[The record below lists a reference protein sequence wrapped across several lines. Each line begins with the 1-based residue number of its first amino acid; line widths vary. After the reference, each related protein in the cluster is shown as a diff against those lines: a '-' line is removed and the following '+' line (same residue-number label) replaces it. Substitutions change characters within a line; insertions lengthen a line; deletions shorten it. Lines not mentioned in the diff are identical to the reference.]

1 MCKSD
6 CNPAFFSLTLPSYA
20 TSLNSGLVLD
30 ELLPR
35 ISELQESMKTLTR
48 EKRMAQASHD
58 TSLSNLPFLED
69 QAKRVISSALT
80 IAEVHSASSN
90 ASVAEVTT
98 GSELGDALDSA
109 KMDRI
114 ATWASSAP
122 TLVRDARS
130 NSGLGASYQA
140 ARGSMHSSTKMSPH
154 LSPHMSP
161 GEKMFLDYLDDDDED
176 DFMLDHVGR
185 YLKKGNNHFAAD
197 QLRDAEDYY
206 QRALHKAASLTPQQQ
221 DKLDIPA
228 VQLTLGM
235 IAQKMEDFDK
245 AEARLRPIADSE
257 TSLPVKTLN
266 GLKDTKRRLD
276 ACQMLAEIFFA
287 RDDLLSAE
295 AYCMK
300 ALQGRYKIRTSEPTL
315 YHSSAQLMARIA
327 RSKGDEEDARMFSDM
342 VPGQTDEPEVVPG
355 VVPETAPAMP
365 ETRSSSLYEPIS
377 HVESGSIIELPS
389 RPFQRRS
396 TSDDLETVSAVA
408 RSVSS
413 DILSPPTRSNTNLGQ
428 YAVEDPVTV
437 NVLVQNG
444 FDPSSRNFDA
454 DAVLYWAAKTGD
466 ENIVQQVIRGFAFS
480 YGQKKMKSRVVKA
493 RNFDFVH
500 STEGFTPLMIAASRG
515 HTGTVNII
523 LAAKAKVNGK
533 TKSDKRTALHLATI
547 RGHVKAIEALIR
559 GGAEID
565 GTDSLGNTALHLA
578 ATMGETEVVPL
589 LLNAGAN
596 REAKTT
602 AGCTP
607 LHLAVLS
614 HQEEVVGT
622 LLHGGARVGEILA
635 PITPQAKGQSPT
647 SITAQTLDP
656 ETTGPPIPPLQQPT
670 ALHLAAT
677 TGVTRILSVLLL
689 PSFRANIEVKT
700 ADGRTPLHAA
710 VLAGQASAVILLL
723 NKGADIEGRDIHGR
737 TPLSFAAGMGSVANL
752 PRARPSSS
760 GSPTGD
766 GGENVPTHITI
777 LLHLLRHGASP
788 VSREDDG
795 CTPLHV
801 AAFEGDLAAIRL
813 LLQYGA
819 DPTLKR
825 AGGLTARDLA
835 KKVGLKEVVKL
846 LDEGKAAQEQEQ
858 KGKRGK
864 TKILGLGM
872 GRKLTIGT

>member
-1 MCKSD
+1 
-6 CNPAFFSLTLPSYA
+6 
-20 TSLNSGLVLD
+20 
-30 ELLPR
+30 
-35 ISELQESMKTLTR
+35 
-48 EKRMAQASHD
+48 MAQAAHD

-80 IAEVHSASSN
+80 IAEVRSASSN
-90 ASVAEVTT
+90 ASVVEVTT
-98 GSELGDALDSA
+98 GSEFGDPLDSA

-130 NSGLGASYQA
+130 SSALGASYQA
-140 ARGSMHSSTKMSPH
+140 ARGSMHSSTKMSPR
-154 LSPHMSP
+154 LSPHISP
-161 GEKMFLDYLDDDDED
+161 GEKMFFDDLDDDDED

-185 YLKKGNNHFAAD
+185 YLQKANNHFAAE

-206 QRALHKAASLTPQQQ
+206 QRALHKATSLTPQQQ
-221 DKLDIPA
+221 DKLD
-228 VQLTLGM
+228 VSGVHLTLGI
-235 IAQKMEDFDK
+235 IAHKMQDLDK
-245 AEARLRPIADSE
+245 AEARLRPIADSVS
-257 TSLPVKTLN
+257 SLPVKTLN
-266 GLKDTKRRLD
+266 GLKDTKRKLD
-276 ACQMLAEIFFA
+276 ACQMLAEIFFT
-287 RDDLLSAE
+287 RDDLPSAE
-295 AYCMK
+295 TYCMR
-300 ALQGRYKIRTSEPTL
+300 ALQGRYKIRATEPTL
-315 YHSSAQLMARIA
+315 YFSSAQLMARIA
-327 RSKGDEEDARMFSDM
+327 SSKGDEEDARMFSDM
-342 VPGQTDEPEVVPG
+342 VPGVTGELKAVPEAAPEVVPA
-355 VVPETAPAMP
+355 VTPRTVPEMALAITESA
-365 ETRSSSLYEPIS
+365 SLSLYEPRS
-377 HVESGSIIELPS
+377 RVESGSTIELPS
-389 RPFQRRS
+389 RPFQRS
-396 TSDDLETVSAVA
+396 SASDDLEGVSVA
-408 RSVSS
+408 AQSVNS
-413 DILSPPTRSNTNLGQ
+413 DVQSPPTRSNSNFGQ
-428 YAVEDPVTV
+428 YAVEDPTTV
-437 NVLVQNG
+437 NVLAQNG

-454 DAVLYWAAKTGD
+454 DAVLYWAAKNGD

-493 RNFDFVH
+493 RNVDFVH
-500 STEGFTPLMIAASRG
+500 STEGYTPLMIAASRG
-515 HTGTVNII
+515 NTGTVKII
-523 LAAKAKVNGK
+523 LAARAKVNGK
-533 TKSDKRTALHLATI
+533 TKNEKRTALHLATI
-547 RGHVKAIEALIR
+547 RGQVKVIEALLD

-565 GTDSLGNTALHLA
+565 SADNLGNTPLHLA

-596 REAKTT
+596 QEAKTT

-614 HQEEVVGT
+614 HREEVVGT
-622 LLHGGARVGEILA
+622 LLHGGAKVGEILA
-635 PITPQAKGQSPT
+635 PITLQAKGQSPT

-677 TGVTRILSVLLL
+677 NGDTQILSVLLL

-710 VLAGQASAVILLL
+710 VLAGQSSAVTLLL
-723 NKGADIEGRDIHGR
+723 NKGANIEGRDIHGR

-752 PRARPSSS
+752 PRARPGSS

-766 GGENVPTHITI
+766 SGERVPTHITI
-777 LLHLLRHGASP
+777 LRDLLRNGACP
-788 VSREDDG
+788 ISREDDG

-813 LLQYGA
+813 LLQHGA
-819 DPTLKR
+819 DPTMKR
-825 AGGLTARDLA
+825 AGGLTAKDLA
-835 KKVGLKEVVKL
+835 KKVGFKEVVKL

-872 GRKLTIGT
+872 GRKLTIGS